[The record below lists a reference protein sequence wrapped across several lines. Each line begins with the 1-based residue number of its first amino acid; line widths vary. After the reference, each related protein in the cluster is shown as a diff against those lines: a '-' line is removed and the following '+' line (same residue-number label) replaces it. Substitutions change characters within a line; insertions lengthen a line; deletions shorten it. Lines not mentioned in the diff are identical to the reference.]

1 MMGAFT
7 NILMLMLCIAFVFVM
22 IPVGQTSVAANQIN
36 ETQTSITSLKDTT
49 NDTNMVV
56 IFGVSL
62 FPNPFSIFNAFFKSV
77 ISFFGMPS
85 AIFGSLGD
93 LPPQVTGWLGMIFTV
108 LIILFLISWY
118 KGQQQI

>member
-22 IPVGQTSVAANQIN
+22 IPVGKTSVAAGQIEN
-36 ETQTSITSLKDTT
+36 TRSSLSNLTNSTSDQ
-49 NDTNMVV
+49 NMVV
-56 IFGVSL
+56 FFGVSL
-62 FPNPFSIFNAFFKSV
+62 FPNPFSIFNVFFKA
-77 ISFFGMPS
+77 IMSFFQMPS

-93 LPPQVTGWLGMIFTV
+93 LPPEITNFLFIIFTV
-108 LIILFLISWY
+108 LTILFIVSWF